1 MEAFWDIL
9 MLREAGDQKA
19 IPLLAEILADNAG
32 TGRIHGYA
40 AAQALFCIGG
50 KKALVALDKH
60 LLQLDQYNEKL
71 GSMYAFHWDMPE
83 PKRSQYIQA
92 YMLKSIGQDL
102 RLTLDATLEEGG
114 KVRLGFTVKN
124 VSTKPLYVIIPP
136 IHNLYL
142 RSKDG
147 RFLRRHRAHVCEY
160 KVSAGWFRLKSGE
173 TRTATGVA
181 VLRQAD
187 DLRKHNLQ
195 LPKGVQA
202 VLYMA
207 DTHYHIA
214 KPGQHQVVFVLE
226 QVPRT
231 REAQDRVKLENPWS
245 GRAVSKPVPLRLAT
259 PTTPPGARPPL
270 AARPAGDAVTPD
282 GDPATLP

>member
-1 MEAFWDIL
+1 
-9 MLREAGDQKA
+9 
-19 IPLLAEILADNAG
+19 
-32 TGRIHGYA
+32 
-40 AAQALFCIGG
+40 
-50 KKALVALDKH
+50 
-60 LLQLDQYNEKL
+60 
-71 GSMYAFHWDMPE
+71 
-83 PKRSQYIQA
+83 
-92 YMLKSIGQDL
+92 MLKSIGQDL